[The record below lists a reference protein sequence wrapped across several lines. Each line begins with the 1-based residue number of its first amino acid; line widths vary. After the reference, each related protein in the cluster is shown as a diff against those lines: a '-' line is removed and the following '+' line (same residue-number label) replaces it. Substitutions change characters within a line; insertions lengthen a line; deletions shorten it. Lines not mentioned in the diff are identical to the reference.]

1 MELKRIEQR
10 LFERYGL
17 NLTEAIED
25 FPKLDEVLK
34 EYFGNNAAQR
44 LEKQFLQAVISLQGQ
59 KIQDLEWISIEN
71 RHLATEILSA
81 FGDEDKKNILNA
93 ALGQGIVISDI
104 LDICKIPQ
112 TSGYRKVNSLI
123 DNGLLISDG
132 TITLHDGKSVNKYRC
147 LFNNLE
153 INFEKDKV
161 VVRVQ
166 AVKESLQRSSVIQS
180 VYRQSS
186 KMAALV
192 APKGASPK

>member
-1 MELKRIEQR
+1 MNGFDSLIAKSLALTISENLGEMELKRIEQR

-132 TITLHDGKSVNKYRC
+132 TITLHDGKSC
-147 LFNNLE
+147 
-153 INFEKDKV
+153 
-161 VVRVQ
+161 
-166 AVKESLQRSSVIQS
+166 
-180 VYRQSS
+180 
-186 KMAALV
+186 
-192 APKGASPK
+192 